1 MDTTQVAEQVAEA
14 EALLRTADRLQRVGL
29 VLDSTALSARQRRAI
44 FARQCLSTVSADEPE
59 PKRTPIGFPYPNAR

>member
-44 FARQCLSTVSADEPE
+44 FARQCLSTARADEPE
-59 PKRTPIGFPYPNAR
+59 PKRAPIGFPYPNAR

>member
-14 EALLRTADRLQRVGL
+14 EALLRAADRLERVGL
-29 VLDSTALSARQRRAI
+29 IMDSSALSARQRRAI
-44 FARQCLSTVSADEPE
+44 FARQCLSTASADEPE

>member
-29 VLDSTALSARQRRAI
+29 VLESSALSARQRRAI
-44 FARQCLSTVSADEPE
+44 FARQCLSTARADEPE